1 MDTIVNLGAGGFINY
16 LQDGGA
22 AVDFPEPLNMN
33 DYKVFPYEE
42 PSFDPYRP
50 DEIYEPANTYDTTES
65 RPIFGV
71 GLESLR
77 DRVEDMRAADP
88 ESTMDLTREGILSMK
103 DQMESLQEQFSGAKP
118 YHLSDPGAEP
128 YPLGEMYEPANTTE
142 SVEESMRPTHEGLG
156 ISALIETDGSPDA
169 VRKYLMEA
177 VRKEAPARKMDKRN
191 QAVEQRIFNAAG
203 MEARGERLANEEMLK
218 QLERI
223 MERGRSSNGED

>member
-22 AVDFPEPLNMN
+22 AVEFPEPLNMN

-50 DEIYEPANTYDTTES
+50 DEVYEPANTYDTTES
-65 RPIFGV
+65 RPIFGE
-71 GLESLR
+71 GLGSLR
-77 DRVEDMRAADP
+77 DRVEDMRAADR

-103 DQMESLQEQFSGAKP
+103 DQMESLQEEF
-118 YHLSDPGAEP
+118 PGAEP
-128 YPLGEMYEPANTTE
+128 YRLGEIYDPANTIE
-142 SVEESMRPTHEGLG
+142 SLEESMRPTREGLG
-156 ISALIETDGSPDA
+156 ISALMDA
-169 VRKYLMEA
+169 VK
-177 VRKEAPARKMDKRN
+177 KEAPARKMDKRN